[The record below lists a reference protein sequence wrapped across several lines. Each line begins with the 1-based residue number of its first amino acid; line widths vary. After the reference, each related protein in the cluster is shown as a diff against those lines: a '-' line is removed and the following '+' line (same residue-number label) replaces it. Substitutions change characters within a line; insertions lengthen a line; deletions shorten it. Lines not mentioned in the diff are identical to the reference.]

1 MSIKKKGEEIRRT
14 NLFTD
19 GSSWRTW
26 SKQLMGARKMMAF
39 MSSKYGTH
47 AARYEKGS

>member
-1 MSIKKKGEEIRRT
+1 MSQNQGEEIRRT

-26 SKQLMGARKMMAF
+26 SKQLMGAKKMMAF
-39 MSSKYGTH
+39 ISSKYGTH
-47 AARYEKGS
+47 AALYKKGT